1 MAPRLSSTVHIIGAG
16 LAGLAA
22 AVRLMPAG
30 VPMTLY
36 ESAPRAGG
44 RCRSYHDPVLDCVID
59 NGNHLM
65 LSGNHAIMAYV
76 KAVGAEDRLAGP
88 RDTAFPFVDVA
99 TGARWS
105 LRPGDGAIPWWL
117 FNPARR
123 VPNTSVWQYLSVA
136 RVMRAGLG
144 ETMTS
149 CVGTG
154 GALYRNFWEPLTV
167 AVLNTAPDEA
177 AAGLMSPVLRETFI
191 KGARACRPL
200 VARDSLAA
208 TLVDPAVETLTRAGA
223 RFRFGTRVRALQ
235 TADNRVTGLDV
246 DGAAVAVNDG
256 DTVILA
262 APAWIAETLVP
273 GLKAPPAGEPIVN
286 VHYRLPDAITAPGE
300 VRIVGIVGGVAQW
313 VFARGN
319 IASVTISAASD
330 LVDTPAEEIIARCWP
345 EVALALELGDRAFCA
360 EVDAGSAKQNAAN
373 QKTTLPPARVVRE
386 KRATFAQT
394 PAAAQLRPPCRTSFT
409 NLLLAGDWTD
419 TGLPATIEGA
429 VRSGFTA
436 ADETLKTGAARAA

>member
-1 MAPRLSSTVHIIGAG
+1 MGHVHIIGAG

-22 AVRLMPAG
+22 AVRLVSSGAR
-30 VPMTLY
+30 VTLY

-44 RCRSYHDPVLDCVID
+44 RCRSYHDPQLDRVID

-76 KAVGAEDRLAGP
+76 KAIGAEDRLAGP
-88 RDTAFPFVDVA
+88 RDAAFPFVDAA

-136 RVMRAGLG
+136 RVMRAGAG
-144 ETMTS
+144 ETMS
-149 CVGTG
+149 ACVGTSG
-154 GALYRNFWEPLTV
+154 NLYRAFWEPLTV
-167 AVLNTAPDEA
+167 AVLNTAPGEA
-177 AAGLMSPVLRETFI
+177 AAGLMGPVLRETFL
-191 KGARACRPL
+191 KGAAACRPL

-208 TLVDPAVETLTRAGA
+208 TLVDPAVDSLTRAGA
-223 RFRFGTRVRALQ
+223 AFRFGTRIRAIAAADGRA
-235 TADNRVTGLDV
+235 TALDA
-246 DGAAVAVNDG
+246 DGEMVPVG
-256 DTVILA
+256 DDDSVILA
-262 APAWIAETLVP
+262 APAWIAETLLP
-273 GLKAPPAGEPIVN
+273 GLTAPPPGEPIVN
-286 VHYRLPDAITAPGE
+286 VHYRLPAPVTAPGD
-300 VRIVGIVGGVAQW
+300 VRIVGVVGGVAQW
-313 VFARGN
+313 VFARGD
-319 IASVTISAASD
+319 IASVTISAAGD
-330 LVDTPAEEIIARCWP
+330 FADTAAEEIVARCWP
-345 EVALALELGDRAFCA
+345 DVALALELSDR
-360 EVDAGSAKQNAAN
+360 
-373 QKTTLPPARVVRE
+373 TLPPARVVKE

-394 PAAAQLRPPCRTSFT
+394 PAAARLRPGCRTKIA

-436 ADETLKTGAARAA
+436 ADEILRPSAARAA

>member
-1 MAPRLSSTVHIIGAG
+1 MAPGLSSRVHIIGAG

-22 AVRLMPAG
+22 AVRLTAAG
-30 VPMTLY
+30 AAVTVY

-44 RCRSYHDPVLDCVID
+44 RCRSYHDPLLDCVID

-76 KAVGAEDRLAGP
+76 KAIGAEDRLAGP
-88 RDTAFPFVDVA
+88 RDAIFPFVDVA
-99 TGARWS
+99 TAARWS
-105 LRPGDGAIPWWL
+105 LKPSDGVIPWWL

-136 RVMRAGLG
+136 RVMRAGSG
-144 ETMTS
+144 ETMTA
-149 CVGTG
+149 CVGASG
-154 GALYRNFWEPLTV
+154 NLYRNFWEPLTV
-167 AVLNTAPDEA
+167 AVLNTAPGEA
-177 AAGLMSPVLRETFI
+177 AAGLMSPVLRETFL
-191 KGARACRPL
+191 KGASACRPL

-208 TLVDPAVETLTRAGA
+208 TLVDPAVDSLTRAGA
-223 RFRFGTRVRALQ
+223 RFKFGTRIRGIALSASRA
-235 TADNRVTGLDV
+235 TALDA
-246 DGAAVAVNDG
+246 DDTAIPLGES

-262 APAWIAETLVP
+262 APAWIAETLLP
-273 GLKAPPAGEPIVN
+273 GLTAPPPGEPIVN
-286 VHYRLPDAITAPGE
+286 VHYRLPRPIAAPGE
-300 VRIVGIVGGVAQW
+300 VRIVGVVGGAAQW
-313 VFARGN
+313 VFARGD

-330 LVDTPAEEIIARCWP
+330 FADTPAEEIVTRCWP
-345 EVALALELGDRAFCA
+345 DVALALELGD
-360 EVDAGSAKQNAAN
+360 
-373 QKTTLPPARVVRE
+373 TTLPPARVVKE

-394 PAAAQLRPPCRTSFT
+394 PAAAKLRPGCRTTFA

-436 ADETLKTGAARAA
+436 AAETLRLHAAKAA